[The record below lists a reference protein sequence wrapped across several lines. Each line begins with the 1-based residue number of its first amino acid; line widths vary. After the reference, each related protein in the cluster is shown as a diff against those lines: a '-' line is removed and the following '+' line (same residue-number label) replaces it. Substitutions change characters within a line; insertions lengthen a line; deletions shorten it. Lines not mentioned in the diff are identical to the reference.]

1 MLSVLCLNLSI
12 LCHQDKRTKPFAYLQ
27 GRREVGEP
35 GFLPELPD
43 LVRVAFSRYSGMIS
57 P

>member
-27 GRREVGEP
+27 GWREVGEP